1 MPITMPQ
8 STRMAKM
15 KEFWEEGFQGWEEY
29 VMMAVKGYAFFKGG
43 DGQWDAADII
53 ALNAKGRPH
62 LTINMILPTI
72 SLITGYERQNRV
84 DTKIY
89 PKRGGNRLTA
99 LVLTALS
106 KHTEDTSNG
115 LYERSMMFLDGIIA
129 RKGWIGVDIVY
140 DDSDPFNG
148 EIQVVRKNPF
158 DITEDRNCPNYDLNK
173 GGKYIIESYW
183 TDKEWAGFTYPKC
196 KVELDKMKY
205 DDLDS
210 RDVYNIPGDKHN
222 PDKFKARMRETWWK
236 SYEKAIYFCDELSL
250 ERKRVHKSK
259 IPLMQRILEVD
270 RRQAEEEGRAP
281 QYQVR
286 EVVIPVLNVTTTMGQ
301 IELEHVERPFGEMS
315 KFPLMRFTPYWING
329 DMISVVDNLISPQQ
343 EKNKRRSQ
351 ALHLVNT
358 SANSGFFNQEGE
370 GADKD
375 ELEMFGSKPGVVITY
390 KSKMPVKIEPTS
402 LSSAHITLEQLASS
416 DIKEISSIGDNLR
429 GLPGDKGE
437 SGVLDR
443 QRQTQGLVGTEMIFD
458 NYKLTHQIYAETVC
472 ELIRTGQTF
481 STQEVLAI
489 AGDEK
494 EIDANIDQIMEA
506 LRSIKVG
513 KYGCKVSK
521 SPNNPTTRDANTKML
536 LDLAKAFPEVI
547 PPEIIIESS
556 DVPKREQI
564 LESIKAAKEAQAQ
577 AQKQLMDL
585 EVLKIQAKNQP
596 QKRSLQKR

>member
-1 MPITMPQ
+1 
-8 STRMAKM
+8 
-15 KEFWEEGFQGWEEY
+15 
-29 VMMAVKGYAFFKGG
+29 
-43 DGQWDAADII
+43 
-53 ALNAKGRPH
+53 
-62 LTINMILPTI
+62 
-72 SLITGYERQNRV
+72 
-84 DTKIY
+84 
-89 PKRGGNRLTA
+89 
-99 LVLTALS
+99 
-106 KHTEDTSNG
+106 
-115 LYERSMMFLDGIIA
+115 
-129 RKGWIGVDIVY
+129 
-140 DDSDPFNG
+140 
-148 EIQVVRKNPF
+148 
-158 DITEDRNCPNYDLNK
+158 
-173 GGKYIIESYW
+173 
-183 TDKEWAGFTYPKC
+183 
-196 KVELDKMKY
+196 
-205 DDLDS
+205 
-210 RDVYNIPGDKHN
+210 
-222 PDKFKARMRETWWK
+222 
-236 SYEKAIYFCDELSL
+236 
-250 ERKRVHKSK
+250 
-259 IPLMQRILEVD
+259 
-270 RRQAEEEGRAP
+270 
-281 QYQVR
+281 
-286 EVVIPVLNVTTTMGQ
+286 
-301 IELEHVERPFGEMS
+301 MS

-358 SANSGFFNQEGE
+358 SANSGFFNKGDNE

-390 KSKMPVKIEPTS
+390 KTVKPDKIEPTP

-443 QRQTQGLVGTEMIFD
+443 QRQTQGLVGTEIIFD

-472 ELIRTGQTF
+472 ELIRTGKTF

-506 LRSIKVG
+506 LQSIRVG
-513 KYGCKVSK
+513 KYGCKVDK

-556 DVPKREQI
+556 DVPKKEQI

-577 AQKQLMDL
+577 AQKQLNDL
-585 EVLKIQAKNQP
+585 EVMKIQAKNQP
-596 QKRSLQKR
+596 QKRQLVKR